1 LGKLDPCHS
10 VALSTPRWRHHLS
23 FVPSAAISSTI
34 AETPR
39 HHHRASRPSTAF
51 PAQPSRL
58 ALAPL
63 TGAALRFPRLH
74 IASARCHH
82 LALSP
87 PTHSH
92 SPPPPLLLPS
102 GAESQPAA
110 ITSPS
115 RRPRTAMACRRRF
128 ALSACFAIVP
138 LESGGEGRRCFS
150 CRRAP
155 SPHQGR
161 VPPSPRTQVTAAL
174 VARRRSSARRQSW
187 ETSLSLSCLKAV
199 IAFPATELL
208 RYRIEAKHRSWEING
223 EWMENATE

>member
-1 LGKLDPCHS
+1 MGKLDPCHS

-115 RRPRTAMACRRRF
+115 RRPRTTMAPRRRF
-128 ALSACFAIVP
+128 ALSACFAIIP
-138 LESGGEGRRCFS
+138 LETRRRHLVLSPPAYSHGPLPLPRPLGVLRHC
-150 CRRAP
+150 AP
-155 SPHQGR
+155 RDPS
-161 VPPSPRTQVTAAL
+161 PSPRPLAAH
-174 VARRRSSARRQSW
+174 SHG
-187 ETSLSLSCLKAV
+187 LS
-199 IAFPATELL
+199 PPL
-208 RYRIEAKHRSWEING
+208 RPLGVLRHR
-223 EWMENATE
+223 AP